1 MNNLIDII
9 KEIFPGNE
17 FFIDKYSDSISL
29 LDTYGIQTALRKAAF
44 LSQIGHESGGFRS
57 VEENLNYSADRLTI
71 VFPKYY
77 NHNEALD
84 HHRQPQRIA
93 NRIYANRMGNGPE
106 SSGDGWKY
114 RGRGLI
120 QLTGKY
126 NYQKFGDFSGSDVLS
141 NPDYLLTPEGA
152 IYSAIWFWDTN
163 GCSGFA
169 DRGDIEG
176 LTKKINGGIN
186 GLAHRKDL
194 YNRFLPLLEE
204 YISNLSIGDDTMKP
218 EHLVKIY
225 TVEQSPIVIDVSEKI
240 DNTLEGYKSAAVIPV
255 TQEELPDLN
264 NKSKNK
270 NKKTLLN

>member
-9 KEIFPGNE
+9 KEVFPGNE

-44 LSQIGHESGGFRS
+44 LSQIGHEGGGFRS

-93 NRIYANRMGNGPE
+93 NRVYANRMGNGPE
-106 SSGDGWKY
+106 NSGDGWKY

-126 NYQKFGDFSGSDVLS
+126 NYQKFGDFCGVDVIT
-141 NPDYLLTPEGA
+141 NPDYLTTPMGA
-152 IYSAIWFWDTN
+152 MYSAIWFWDVN
-163 GCSGFA
+163 GCNTFA
-169 DRGDIEG
+169 DKGDIVG

-186 GLAHRKDL
+186 GLDHRKQL
-194 YNRFLPLLEE
+194 YDKFLPLMTEF
-204 YISNLSIGDDTMKP
+204 INNLSISDDTMSP
-218 EHLVKIY
+218 VDRDGIY
-225 TVEQSPIVIDVSEKI
+225 TVEQAPIVIDI
-240 DNTLEGYKSAAVIPV
+240 NDPLEDYKSASVIPV
-255 TQEELPDLN
+255 TQELLSDI
-264 NKSKNK
+264 SK
-270 NKKTLLN
+270 L